1 MIYISDIIYVTAD
14 LHKIKSIH
22 VQNFDTVFDK
32 IQTKTWIKE
41 ETHKFLKELKKF
53 FISHAKKLI
62 MTCALIKYDKIK

>member
-22 VQNFDTVFDK
+22 VQNFDTVYDR

-41 ETHKFLKELKKF
+41 ETHKFLKELKSF
-53 FISHAKKLI
+53 LFP
-62 MTCALIKYDKIK
+62 MPKIDNNVCID